1 MKKTKHNELYHRTG
15 ALLFTA
21 ALLATLLLT
30 QAPGCTESN
39 GNGNGGADP
48 FDRTGNPVNAGK
60 EVTKTAPGEDCFWI
74 TSIGTGD
81 GWNVFYPGA
90 SMYYPLSGFDVPDGA
105 ELRFEGEFPH
115 SRFFSFTMYY
125 PGLGESTGI
134 GGSQA
139 LVDIAIE
146 ADPGSVN
153 PFLDGADRDA
163 ENRSYTIYFRE
174 GNLPE
179 DPADRETN
187 TLYLGPE
194 FPIAQLRHA
203 IGLRVYLPDMDTNAV
218 GGVPLPSPVLT
229 LEDGT
234 ELRGEDACPMLTGAF
249 AGRVPVFPSLGFDQD
264 AYRAARD
271 NRALYPNTHP
281 AQNPPVWS
289 RIWNQRYNFC
299 ITFTPEED
307 CGPTPVPTDI
317 GPAGFG
323 NPANGYLETW
333 IDRKHGEVL
342 VLRAKKPIT
351 PTTYFGDPTA
361 ATGEEMRFLSISSTE
376 SQYTWSQVDDVFDE
390 EIPVDED
397 GSYTVVVSRAHQ
409 RPVNA
414 NYGCGVAWLEFPP
427 GGDGFGDIHLARLVL
442 RETGPKDSFAGS
454 VTKVFE
460 RGAEPEVM
468 GEYYPRGEYMSK
480 QDFESRFGCP

>member
-15 ALLFTA
+15 AFLFAA

-187 TLYLGPE
+187 TLYLGRE

-218 GGVPLPSPVLT
+218 GGVPLRSRTVPNFVARTRAPCSPAPSPAVSPSSRHSAST
-229 LEDGT
+229 KM
-234 ELRGEDACPMLTGAF
+234 RTGQLATT
-249 AGRVPVFPSLGFDQD
+249 AHS
-264 AYRAARD
+264 
-271 NRALYPNTHP
+271 T
-281 AQNPPVWS
+281 
-289 RIWNQRYNFC
+289 RI
-299 ITFTPEED
+299 
-307 CGPTPVPTDI
+307 
-317 GPAGFG
+317 
-323 NPANGYLETW
+323 
-333 IDRKHGEVL
+333 
-342 VLRAKKPIT
+342 PI
-351 PTTYFGDPTA
+351 
-361 ATGEEMRFLSISSTE
+361 RRRI
-376 SQYTWSQVDDVFDE
+376 
-390 EIPVDED
+390 
-397 GSYTVVVSRAHQ
+397 
-409 RPVNA
+409 RP
-414 NYGCGVAWLEFPP
+414 C
-427 GGDGFGDIHLARLVL
+427 
-442 RETGPKDSFAGS
+442 
-454 VTKVFE
+454 
-460 RGAEPEVM
+460 GAES
-468 GEYYPRGEYMSK
+468 GISATTSA
-480 QDFESRFGCP
+480 SRSRRRRSRSSS